1 MNDLTTLITYY
12 GVGYT
17 VRHAPKDNLG
27 VYEDVEIIGVN
38 GVEFNDHNDRDDFN
52 GWFFDECTMVEF
64 QHLIDEAQDDFQQ
77 HWTGFGINFY
87 IEI

>member
-27 VYEDVEIIGVN
+27 VYEDVEIIGVR
-38 GVEFNDHNDRDDFN
+38 GVAVLANHPAQTDRRD
-52 GWFFDECTMVEF
+52 
-64 QHLIDEAQDDFQQ
+64 
-77 HWTGFGINFY
+77 
-87 IEI
+87 